1 MSSELNLIEME
12 LREIQ
17 LKDDA
22 LGTQVIVL
30 GEKQGEREFPIFIGY
45 NEAVALDLAL
55 HGAKHQRPLTHD
67 LIFNVIEGLAGTLE
81 HVVIDDLSNDTFYG
95 KLVVRTA
102 AGTEEMIDSRP
113 SDAIVLA
120 TKRHL
125 AIYVAEHVLEA
136 INHPEDEL

>member
-1 MSSELNLIEME
+1 MASELNLIEME

-22 LGTQVIVL
+22 LGTQVIIL

-45 NEAVALDLAL
+45 NEAIALDLAL

-67 LIFNVIEGLAGTLE
+67 LLFNVIEGMGGTML
-81 HVVIDDLSNDTFYG
+81 HVIIDDLSNDTFYG
-95 KLVVRTA
+95 KLVVRTP
-102 AGTEEMIDSRP
+102 AGTEELIDSRP

-125 AIYVAEHVLEA
+125 QIFVAEHVLEA
-136 INHPEDEL
+136 VNHPPDEL